1 MELKGNPLISIL
13 MLGAMVVRLMMVILA
28 VYLLLWIQSFARQE
42 GDAKPEITR
51 MEGKKIYITIMI
63 IAVLISA
70 VVFPIMGILCDHVSP
85 KIIIPLSF
93 IFRAG
98 CVSGFVFMAEK
109 PTHTDTYVLCILM
122 VIGTVLENMST
133 DTLFYS

>member
-1 MELKGNPLISIL
+1 
-13 MLGAMVVRLMMVILA
+13 
-28 VYLLLWIQSFARQE
+28 
-42 GDAKPEITR
+42 

-70 VVFPIMGILCDHVSP
+70 VVFPIMGVICDKVNP

-98 CVSGFVFMAEK
+98 CVTGFVFMAK
-109 PTHTDTYVLCILM
+109 NPTHTDTFVLCILM